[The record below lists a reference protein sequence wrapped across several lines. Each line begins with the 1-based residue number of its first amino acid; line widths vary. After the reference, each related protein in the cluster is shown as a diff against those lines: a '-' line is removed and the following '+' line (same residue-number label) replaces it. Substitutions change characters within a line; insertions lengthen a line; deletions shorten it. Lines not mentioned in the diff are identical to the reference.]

1 MKKWML
7 WAVLVVIIFGTVFF
21 STRKNR
27 QPEVTADGKIVVT
40 INNGPKETDQVAV
53 QRMKE
58 DIARFN
64 KIYPNIEI
72 RWTDRPYSP
81 DSFTTSM
88 AGGTAEDVISLWA
101 TEGYV
106 AERGYALDLTEFIN
120 SWEYKDELNVEVLKP
135 FTRDG
140 RIYALP
146 KNGYI
151 MGLWYNKTLFK
162 AAGLDENGQAKPPE
176 TWEEF
181 VEVAKKI
188 TNKQKGIAGFGI
200 MGNGAEAGWG
210 FLNWVWQAGGDFQV
224 QKDGKWQAVFDSKE
238 AVEALDF
245 IKALRWQHDVL
256 QANLLATGQELQQR
270 FAAGQIG
277 MMLGTQDWIPNL
289 VNQYGMKLEDIGV
302 AMLPRGPGGYANQM
316 GGNYFIINPS
326 SPPEV
331 QEAAFKWITWT
342 ILGSMQPERIA
353 EKGEDLRK
361 EGRIGYLS
369 ALPIFIGKTDET
381 ARESARPYSDV
392 LIDYPEVWREAA
404 KYMRPEPP
412 FFSQQ
417 LYSEYLGSALQ
428 NVLTNKNADC
438 KQLLVNAVR
447 GFTERFLNQV
457 N

>member
-162 AAGLDENGQAKPPE
+162 AAGLDENGKLNHLKP
-176 TWEEF
+176 
-181 VEVAKKI
+181 
-188 TNKQKGIAGFGI
+188 
-200 MGNGAEAGWG
+200 
-210 FLNWVWQAGGDFQV
+210 
-224 QKDGKWQAVFDSKE
+224 
-238 AVEALDF
+238 
-245 IKALRWQHDVL
+245 
-256 QANLLATGQELQQR
+256 
-270 FAAGQIG
+270 
-277 MMLGTQDWIPNL
+277 
-289 VNQYGMKLEDIGV
+289 
-302 AMLPRGPGGYANQM
+302 
-316 GGNYFIINPS
+316 
-326 SPPEV
+326 
-331 QEAAFKWITWT
+331 
-342 ILGSMQPERIA
+342 RI
-353 EKGEDLRK
+353 
-361 EGRIGYLS
+361 
-369 ALPIFIGKTDET
+369 
-381 ARESARPYSDV
+381 
-392 LIDYPEVWREAA
+392 
-404 KYMRPEPP
+404 
-412 FFSQQ
+412 
-417 LYSEYLGSALQ
+417 
-428 NVLTNKNADC
+428 
-438 KQLLVNAVR
+438 
-447 GFTERFLNQV
+447 
-457 N
+457 